1 MLKVTIITVCYNSAA
16 TISSCI
22 NSVLSQD
29 YKNIEYI
36 IIDGGSSDTTTDII
50 ESYGNQ
56 VTWKSEADSGIY
68 DAMNKGVK
76 AASGEIIA
84 FLNSDDFYPD
94 SNIVTK
100 VVSCFNQ
107 NVDFVY
113 GDVEFVNDNLTTSRI
128 WRAGKWCEESV
139 RYTQVP
145 HPALFFKKAFKLP

>member
-29 YKNIEYI
+29 YRNIEYI

-56 VTWKSEADSGIY
+56 VDVEIRSDSGIY

-128 WRAGKWCEESV
+128 WRVENGV
-139 RYTQVP
+139 RSQFDTLKYPIQRYFSKR
-145 HPALFFKKAFKLP
+145 LF